1 MGRILVF
8 SLRTGRGLCGIF
20 KQGIKKFLV
29 SRSSWP
35 LVGRVVRNGGECEWG
50 RISRS
55 RSVGSASASL
65 VTVEMGEEWAVLRY
79 TLAWGEG
86 DESSEVI

>member
-65 VTVEMGEEWAVLRY
+65 VT
-79 TLAWGEG
+79 G
-86 DESSEVI
+86 DGRGVGSFKIHTGLGRG

>member
-35 LVGRVVRNGGECEWG
+35 LVGRVVRNRGECEWG
-50 RISRS
+50 RVSRS
-55 RSVGSASASL
+55 RSVGSALL

-86 DESSEVI
+86 HESSEVI